1 MLVGF
6 APEKVFFTTKETLIF
21 FLFLQE
27 SVLLVLIRSVS
38 VWRFSSTQNM
48 FLWTNKKNIVD
59 NQSYL
64 EQQSNVGIGLGTV
77 ITSLH
82 VYAS

>member
-1 MLVGF
+1 M
-6 APEKVFFTTKETLIF
+6 
-21 FLFLQE
+21 
-27 SVLLVLIRSVS
+27 LLVLIRSVS

-48 FLWTNKKNIVD
+48 FSWTNKKNNVD

-77 ITSLH
+77 IRSIH
-82 VYAS
+82 VYAC